1 MVKATNEKKNAGDNK
16 GATAKNNSNAKGAND
31 KASKKKGMNKGKS
44 VVKKSIN
51 KNSIKA
57 DKLSQNKMQKITT
70 SIRFKR
76 PRTLRLKKNP
86 KCPKILKSCHTKTL
100 DKYGIIKY
108 PLTSEKAMKKI
119 EEINTLVFICD
130 KRADKRK
137 IKKSV
142 KSLFD
147 IKCAKVNV
155 LNRLNGDKKAYVR
168 LSKDH
173 DALEVANK
181 IGIL

>member
-1 MVKATNEKKNAGDNK
+1 MVKATNEKKNTGDNK
-16 GATAKNNSNAKGAND
+16 GASAKNNSNAKGAND
-31 KASKKKGMNKGKS
+31 KANKKKGMNKGKS

-51 KNSIKA
+51 KNSSKT
-57 DKLSQNKMQKITT
+57 QKITT

-86 KCPKILKSCHTKTL
+86 KCPKILKSCYKKTL

>member
-1 MVKATNEKKNAGDNK
+1 NAGDNK
-16 GATAKNNSNAKGAND
+16 GANGKNNSNAKD
-31 KASKKKGMNKGKS
+31 KANKKTEKKGMNKGKT
-44 VVKKSIN
+44 VVKKTIN
-51 KNSIKA
+51 KNSNMKA
-57 DKLSQNKMQKITT
+57 DNFSQKKTKKMTT

-76 PRTLRLKKNP
+76 PRTLKLKKNP
-86 KCPKILKSCHTKTL
+86 KCPKILKSCYKKTL

-155 LNRLNGDKKAYVR
+155 LNR
-168 LSKDH
+168 
-173 DALEVANK
+173 
-181 IGIL
+181 

>member
-16 GATAKNNSNAKGAND
+16 GASAKNNSNAKGAND
-31 KASKKKGMNKGKS
+31 KANKKKGMNKGKS

-51 KNSIKA
+51 KNS
-57 DKLSQNKMQKITT
+57 SKMQKITT

-86 KCPKILKSCHTKTL
+86 KCPKILKSCYKKTL